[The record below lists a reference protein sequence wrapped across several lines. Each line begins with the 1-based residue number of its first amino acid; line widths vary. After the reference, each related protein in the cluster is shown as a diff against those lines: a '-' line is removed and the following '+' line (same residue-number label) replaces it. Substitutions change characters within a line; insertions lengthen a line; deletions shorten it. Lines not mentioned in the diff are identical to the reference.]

1 MSKLRARKI
10 DARTKHRNGH
20 TYCVALRNGTYA
32 IKACDNADLTSV
44 LVKITQM
51 INKRKNVD
59 EATEV
64 AALNTA
70 LEKYVELTQA

>member
-1 MSKLRARKI
+1 
-10 DARTKHRNGH
+10 
-20 TYCVALRNGTYA
+20 
-32 IKACDNADLTSV
+32 
-44 LVKITQM
+44 M